1 MDREKTIK
9 SAKNKIIRI
18 DLSEAQH
25 QDVQHRA
32 MEQHITIK
40 AFAKNKL
47 LDDTLGVKLLSDR
60 IMQLMPRFY
69 NLVSEIDNPNIRKE
83 LADFGGTI
91 CRYLK

>member
-1 MDREKTIK
+1 MNRTEFTR
-9 SAKNKIIRI
+9 SKNSKNIRI
-18 DLSEAQH
+18 SLSDEQH
-25 QDVQHRA
+25 QNLLERA
-32 MEQHITIK
+32 AEQHSTLK
-40 AFAKNKL
+40 DYTKNKL